1 MKSDINSNSSGL
13 TAKKPGLK
21 VKSVFSINDIGSIYA

>member
-1 MKSDINSNSSGL
+1 MKSDINANCSEL